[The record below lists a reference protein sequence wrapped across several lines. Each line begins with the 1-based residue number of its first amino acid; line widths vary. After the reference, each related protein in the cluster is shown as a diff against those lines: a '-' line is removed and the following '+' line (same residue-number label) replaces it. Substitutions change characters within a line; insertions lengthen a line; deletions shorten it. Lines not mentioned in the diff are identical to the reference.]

1 MKKVDVLLINLP
13 VDSNSTKNVRRKVN
27 SFPPLGIMYIA
38 TVLKQYNVKVA
49 IRDYSVINITKV
61 DLLRELEELSPKM
74 IGFSTYNES
83 WKAQQTITKLVRNNF
98 PRIKIVAGG
107 AFATFCYK
115 DMFANNLVD
124 YVIKG
129 EGEFS
134 VYELYKRLFLTHES
148 ISDIP
153 GLVFYDKEKR
163 LISNAPQRIKNLD
176 TLPFVDFDMIDI
188 SKYTIGIAII
198 TSRGCPGDCIFCS
211 SKAFFGRKIFLRS
224 AHNLYEEIKSL
235 QTKYR
240 TNIFY
245 FTDDT
250 FTINKQRVY
259 ELCSKLINDEANF
272 IWGCESRADVLNDE
286 DLVIAL
292 AKAGCRKMQIGL
304 ESGDNEILR
313 KLRKYITIEEVERA
327 IQLTTKHGIS
337 VQISYILGHVFDT
350 KETIMKT
357 ISFVKYLEKKY
368 GVFSTCSIN
377 TPFPGTEQFIKAE
390 EYGMKIY
397 AQSWDEYKFDNA
409 IISTKYLSPDDI
421 KNFFNYT
428 LTMKNE

>member
-1 MKKVDVLLINLP
+1 
-13 VDSNSTKNVRRKVN
+13 
-27 SFPPLGIMYIA
+27 
-38 TVLKQYNVKVA
+38 
-49 IRDYSVINITKV
+49 
-61 DLLRELEELSPKM
+61 
-74 IGFSTYNES
+74 
-83 WKAQQTITKLVRNNF
+83 
-98 PRIKIVAGG
+98 
-107 AFATFCYK
+107 
-115 DMFANNLVD
+115 MFANNLVD